1 MKNTLNTFWQAR
13 NEREKKVL
21 IFCGVLLLS
30 GLLYAYVWQPG
41 EQARMRLRE
50 ILPPMRAESVHMHE
64 QAREIGALRKSVS
77 VHNKTVNLKNDMTAS
92 ALRHKLQGRIS
103 ALNIDS
109 AGKVHLSMDIVSFD
123 AWIRWLDALQRENH
137 LRLETVHIQTLSD
150 PGMVKVDATL
160 TGRDT
165 Q

>member
-1 MKNTLNTFWQAR
+1 MKSTLNAFWQAR

-21 IFCGVLLLS
+21 IFCGIFLLL

-41 EQARMRLRE
+41 EQAGMRLRE
-50 ILPPMRAESVHMHE
+50 ILPQMRAENTRMHE
-64 QAREIGALRKSVS
+64 QSHEIEVLRKNAFVQD
-77 VHNKTVNLKNDMTAS
+77 KTANLKSEITAS
-92 ALRHKLQGRIS
+92 ALRHKLQDRVS
-103 ALNIDS
+103 ALTIDS
-109 AGKVHLSMDIVSFD
+109 ADKAHLSMDAVSFD

-160 TGRDT
+160 AGSDT